1 MKARQQSLVYLYQVG
16 KGLHGSTM
24 SRCKSSKMLQG
35 LQWLENSQQ
44 RAVKYNL
51 PLMSSQERLALE
63 CCQEKAVECSL
74 AMRNSQERQALECSQ
89 VMHSL
94 EYRETVEYSQPMRG
108 CKECMLTLEFSHAV
122 ECSHAVEFSHALEC
136 SHAVEFSHAVES
148 SHAMEDWQRLALECI
163 PVVKD
168 S

>member
-44 RAVKYNL
+44 RAVECNL
-51 PLMSSQERLALE
+51 PMMSSQERLALE
-63 CCQEKAVECSL
+63 NCQERAVECSL
-74 AMRNSQERQALECSQ
+74 EMRNCQEMAVECSLE
-89 VMHSL
+89 MMTSL
-94 EYRETVEYSQPMRG
+94 EYRETVEYSHPMRG
-108 CKECMLTLEFSHAV
+108 SKECML
-122 ECSHAVEFSHALEC
+122 ALEC

-148 SHAMEDWQRLALECI
+148 SHAMEDWQRLALEYI
-163 PVVKD
+163 PVTKD